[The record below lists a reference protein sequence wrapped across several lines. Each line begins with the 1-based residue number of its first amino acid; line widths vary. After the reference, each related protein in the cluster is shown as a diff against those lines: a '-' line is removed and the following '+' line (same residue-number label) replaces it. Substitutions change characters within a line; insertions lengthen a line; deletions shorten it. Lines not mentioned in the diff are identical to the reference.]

1 MSIAKFFSFNFHHV
15 GLLTAVPEKAIINLA
30 LFGYSPTKSLFDPE
44 QDVSLTM
51 CESDQDAPR
60 IELVTPA
67 NTNISLSRLL
77 RRKDDYGYHTCF
89 AVSSIGAAIQQI
101 EAAGAGYVREVVPP
115 KPAALFGGALVAFYL
130 LPGIGLIELLES
142 K

>member
-1 MSIAKFFSFNFHHV
+1 MSIATDFSFDFHHV

-30 LFGYSPTKSLFDPE
+30 LLGYSPTKSLFDPE

-51 CESDQDAPR
+51 CEGKRDAPR

-77 RRKDDYGYHTCF
+77 HRKDDYGYHICF
-89 AVSSIGAAIQQI
+89 TVPSIGAAIKQI
-101 EAAGAGYVREVVPP
+101 EAAGARFVREVVPP
-115 KPAALFGGALVAFYL
+115 KPAALFDGALVAFYL